1 MFQKATS
8 SPVKSAALTP
18 STKSCEA
25 QIPEILHRS
34 LSPLKTEA
42 LKPREKAPLPQT
54 VQSKEEANRDI
65 CLQSQPRDKPATPGY
80 VCSFSTFYFMFTY
93 CFPVFE
99 SRSLYVSQ
107 AGLGL
112 TVAQAGLH
120 L

>member
-25 QIPEILHRS
+25 QIPEVLHRS
-34 LSPLKTEA
+34 ASPLKTEA
-42 LKPREKAPLPQT
+42 LKPREKAALPQA

-65 CLQSQPRDKPATPGY
+65 CLQSQPRDKPTTPGY
-80 VCSFSTFYFMFTY
+80 VCSFSTFYLMFTY
-93 CFPVFE
+93 CLPVCE

-112 TVAQAGLH
+112 TIAQPGLH